1 MLLQLSI
8 RSVEEGISSGIHFTY
23 KDSWTNLRGMQRT
36 EMLVRMRK
44 MNNWKRRIMRTR
56 QVIQE
61 SVTLRRHPSEDKVS
75 SKKRFLLGRKG

>member
-1 MLLQLSI
+1 M
-8 RSVEEGISSGIHFTY
+8 
-23 KDSWTNLRGMQRT
+23 RGMQRT
-36 EMLVRMRK
+36 EMLVRIRK

-75 SKKRFLLGRKG
+75 SKKRFLLGIKG